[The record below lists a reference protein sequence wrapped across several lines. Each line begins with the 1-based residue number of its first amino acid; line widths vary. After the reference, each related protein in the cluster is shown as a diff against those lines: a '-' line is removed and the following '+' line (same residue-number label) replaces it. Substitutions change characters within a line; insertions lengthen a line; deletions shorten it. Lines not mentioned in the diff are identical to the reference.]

1 MEENTNT
8 TNVQA
13 NENQEQEQK
22 QVVLIAEGAGTEPI
36 EVPWVEGMTVT
47 TALEAAEIELEEGE
61 TAVIG
66 ETMIENPDETLV
78 EPGQMIVI
86 DSMPANG

>member
-1 MEENTNT
+1 MDKENTNA

-13 NENQEQEQK
+13 NEEPMI
-22 QVVLIAEGAGTEPI
+22 LITEGAGAKPV
-36 EVPWVEGMTVT
+36 EVPWTEGLTVT
-47 TALEAAEIELEEGE
+47 AALEAAKIKLGEGE

-66 ETMIENPDETLV
+66 ETLIENPNETLV
-78 EPGQMIVI
+78 TPGQMIVI